1 MKILP
6 YMELVD
12 WAFETRIP
20 YLNLKLISLLC
31 FSCEILAKFSLN
43 QNIYIFFFYKVI
55 NIPGVAGAVL

>member
-43 QNIYIFFFYKVI
+43 QNISIFLKVI
-55 NIPGVAGAVL
+55 NRPGVAGAVL